1 MRAVLYH
8 RPSTRLRAL
17 QVFALACLATLV
29 VSVRAE
35 SSDCES
41 ADSEALRWL
50 DKMSKSLREV
60 SYQGVVMLQ
69 RGGDMQVMQV
79 SHAVGHGS
87 SSERLTKLTG
97 RGAQVERGAH
107 PLDCVHPGY
116 QMLRLESLPESERCG
131 IAAHYR
137 FSIDDGERVA
147 GRTAVRIRIMPRDM
161 YRFGYVLALDTE
173 TGLLLKSQ
181 TIGQDHRTL
190 ETMQFAQVSY
200 TDVAPPLEHVAV
212 IHQAEHPRSDRAST
226 RLSVGRAWQVGWLP
240 RGFAATDSAQGI
252 DARRTYTDGLA
263 VFSVFLEEL
272 DAELRAGEGTVTQG
286 GTTTFTR
293 GMQVAGRPVLVTVI
307 GEVPLNTARI
317 VADSVSWTQ

>member
-1 MRAVLYH
+1 MHSVLYD
-8 RPSTRLRAL
+8 PLSTGLRAL
-17 QVFALACLATLV
+17 QIFALACLATLV
-29 VSVRAE
+29 VSARAE
-35 SSDCES
+35 SRDCDG
-41 ADSEALRWL
+41 ADAEALQWL
-50 DKMSKSLREV
+50 DKMSKSLRQL

-69 RGGDMQVMQV
+69 RDGDMQVLQV

-87 SSERLTKLTG
+87 SSERLTTLTG
-97 RGAQVERGAH
+97 GGAQVERGAH
-107 PLDCVHPGY
+107 PVDCVHPGY
-116 QMLRLESLPESERCG
+116 QMLRLDSLPESERCG

-147 GRTAVRIRIMPRDM
+147 GRSAVRIRISPRDM
-161 YRFGYVLALDTE
+161 YRFGYVLALDDE

-181 TIGQDHRTL
+181 TIGLDHRTL
-190 ETMQFAQVSY
+190 ETMQFAQLSY
-200 TDVAPPLEHVAV
+200 TDVAPPLERVAV
-212 IHQAEHPRSDRAST
+212 IHQAEHPRSDGANE

-272 DAELRAGEGTVTQG
+272 DEGLRAGEGTVTQG

-307 GEVPLNTARI
+307 GEVPVRTARI